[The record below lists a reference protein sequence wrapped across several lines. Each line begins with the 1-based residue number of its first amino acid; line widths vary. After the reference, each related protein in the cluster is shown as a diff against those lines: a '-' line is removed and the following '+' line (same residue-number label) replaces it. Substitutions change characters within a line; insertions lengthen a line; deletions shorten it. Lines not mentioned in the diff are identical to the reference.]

1 MNIYQIAVRP
11 RHQRYMFFISTDYSY
26 DNLYRLIVRNQS
38 LWGGRY
44 NPIIPISDDEILPGY
59 LGIIKHYDP
68 DLIFYSNGVDPEML
82 KNLRLFNATGY
93 VNMDERPPIENIT
106 GVNTFF
112 FLTEYD
118 ASAKVL
124 LPKMVW
130 PEDRILPKFYELNF
144 GLSDTPYH
152 HEYEMSKKQ
161 TQLLIDNEKLAELNK
176 IIHLEK
182 PVNMVAL
189 SKKKVNTHILRNLQ
203 HAQYNDFELVVAKD
217 VKQTSDLLYYWNRG
231 LYEHKNIVYVTVDQL
246 KEFSK
251 DKFFGGVLYDMKGDS
266 SIRVVSTSL
275 NKEEI
280 EELIESLLRP
290 IAFNSH
296 FRYHD
301 ISAFPYEV
309 LDSNGLFERDYGES
323 VTTQTLV
330 SDNGRVHVPK
340 LSFGGTP
347 VYLGQ
352 TYALD
357 LKMSQDF
364 ESGQQSILFPL
375 TSESRYIVK
384 ELKGRVTVSR
394 NLSVFLN
401 SQQNQTDYFKV
412 SIPTFDGLVRQLICS
427 PVIHGEQSKNKIVDI
442 GPHDAS
448 NRLRAFIK
456 AFNGQLDEIYY
467 FFSDKFWVDIFD
479 ELSTSEKVAG
489 DSLTFDDI
497 LNKAVAMYDQQKLEF
512 VDRSQGWFNLENLTL
527 GLKQTLA
534 ELTGYQVFFKGFKLK
549 CANCSSTFWY
559 HINEVKEVVNC
570 RGCLRDFNLPVEPQF
585 AYKLNDLIKNNIF
598 ATKTNRDGNLTV
610 IRALAVLS
618 DGLGPFQFSP
628 QLNLYDDVHTNK
640 PYGDLDIVV
649 NDNGRFVIGEAK
661 YHSKGFFD
669 DSMKS
674 LKLLAEI
681 TQMLFPDKIILAC
694 SEDEKNKLENACKSL
709 ERLLRNSPYKPE
721 IESLLLSQP
730 DYWHIKSHRYFKY

>member
-44 NPIIPISDDEILPGY
+44 NPIIPVSDGEILPGY

-189 SKKKVNTHILRNLQ
+189 AKKKVNTHILRNLQ

-217 VKQTSDLLYYWNRG
+217 EKQTSDLLYYWNRG

-364 ESGQQSILFPL
+364 ESGKQSILFPL

-618 DGLGPFQFSP
+618 NGLGPFQFSP
-628 QLNLYDDVHTNK
+628 QLNLYDDVHSNK

-674 LKLLAEI
+674 LKSLAEI